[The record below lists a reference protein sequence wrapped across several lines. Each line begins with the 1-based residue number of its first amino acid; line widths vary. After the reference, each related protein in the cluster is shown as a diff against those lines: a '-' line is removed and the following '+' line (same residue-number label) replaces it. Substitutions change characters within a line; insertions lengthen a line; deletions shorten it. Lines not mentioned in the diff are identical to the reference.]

1 MKLDEIHTTGTTDN
15 EDLGDHER
23 TQAVVVSHISFAHEP
38 GLEEAFKQLMGLP
51 AFANAL
57 EKSFTEAFRR
67 QVYDFVRQV
76 ASSQVM
82 AGLMLTR
89 RQFKYLDLLLSSSS
103 GLGHWPF
110 TSVTR
115 VRVPSRVPIRLS
127 AIA

>member
-67 QVYDFVRQV
+67 QVYEFVRQ
-76 ASSQVM
+76 SSIEPGNGWTDAYETTVQV
-82 AGLMLTR
+82 
-89 RQFKYLDLLLSSSS
+89 S
-103 GLGHWPF
+103 
-110 TSVTR
+110 
-115 VRVPSRVPIRLS
+115 
-127 AIA
+127 